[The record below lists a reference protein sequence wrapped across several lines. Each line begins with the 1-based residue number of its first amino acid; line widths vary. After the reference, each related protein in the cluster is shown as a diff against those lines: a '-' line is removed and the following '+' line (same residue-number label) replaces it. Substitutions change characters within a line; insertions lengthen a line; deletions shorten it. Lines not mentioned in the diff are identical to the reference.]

1 MFENLKVFVP
11 THCKISNIYGD
22 YSKSFLEIVGRIFKQ
37 KPISYMFIIERFMSI
52 FRRKWT
58 NKKHLHYDIEK
69 MINIIYFLHYLKL
82 IDLNKQP
89 TSEVTMEE
97 KYQQFLTENE
107 EFLNSDAKRGLF
119 LFGVLTQFL
128 LDIQHIERDATP
140 FRKQLNSLKL
150 SPAYIRKL
158 YPQVIEK
165 FEQYGKNYYRKL
177 EGTISELFLTAKMDD
192 LTNDEISFY
201 FTTGMTL
208 ANKFRNT
215 KKDDSNEEE

>member
-1 MFENLKVFVP
+1 
-11 THCKISNIYGD
+11 
-22 YSKSFLEIVGRIFKQ
+22 
-37 KPISYMFIIERFMSI
+37 
-52 FRRKWT
+52 
-58 NKKHLHYDIEK
+58 
-69 MINIIYFLHYLKL
+69 
-82 IDLNKQP
+82 
-89 TSEVTMEE
+89 
-97 KYQQFLTENE
+97 LTENE